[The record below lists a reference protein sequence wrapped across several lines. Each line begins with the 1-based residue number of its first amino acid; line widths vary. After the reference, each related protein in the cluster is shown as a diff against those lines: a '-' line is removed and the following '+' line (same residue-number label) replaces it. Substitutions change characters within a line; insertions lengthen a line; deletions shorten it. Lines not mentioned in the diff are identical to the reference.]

1 MANQGTTALPLTIQQ
16 FNNSPIS
23 YSIVLFKLMN
33 SLKQTVLVF
42 LALSTVS
49 ILGVGMVGARFWR
62 TGDLVFVFLV
72 WNLFLA
78 WIPVGLAGIAAALSN
93 RPIAQ
98 AICGAWWLLFF
109 PNAPYLVTDLM
120 HLSHLGG
127 HLLWYDTLMFT
138 TFALTGLVLGYVSLR
153 LMQGMVA
160 RYLGVMGSW
169 AFVVGALLLSSYGI
183 YVGRFLRWNSWDLFV
198 SPLSL
203 ARDMAGSLL
212 ELRTITVTLS
222 LANLFIG
229 TYAVLV
235 ALPRL
240 SLLPASSSNR

>member
-1 MANQGTTALPLTIQQ
+1 MN
-16 FNNSPIS
+16 
-23 YSIVLFKLMN
+23 LFKQNL
-33 SLKQTVLVF
+33 LVF

-49 ILGVGMVGARFWR
+49 ILGVGMVGARYWR
-62 TGDLVFVFLV
+62 TGDLVFLFLV

-78 WIPVGLAGIAAALSN
+78 WIPLATAGFAAALPN

-120 HLSHLGG
+120 HLSYLGG
-127 HLLWYDTLMFT
+127 HLLWFDTLMFA
-138 TFALTGLVLGYVSLR
+138 TFALTGLVVGYVSLR
-153 LMQGMVA
+153 LMQGIVA
-160 RYLGVMGSW
+160 RYLGVVGSW
-169 AFVVGALLLSSYGI
+169 GFVVGALLLSSYGI
-183 YVGRFLRWNSWDLFV
+183 FVGRFLRWNSWDLFV

-203 ARDMAGSLL
+203 ARDMAGSLF
-212 ELRTITVTLS
+212 ELRTIAVTFS
-222 LANLFIG
+222 LAVLFIG

-240 SLLPASSSNR
+240 TLTPVSVREGNS

>member
-1 MANQGTTALPLTIQQ
+1 MDS
-16 FNNSPIS
+16 FFC
-23 YSIVLFKLMN
+23 VLLHPCQIPTMN
-33 SLKQTVLVF
+33 SIKQSLFVF
-42 LALSTVS
+42 LALTAIS
-49 ILGVGMVGARFWR
+49 ILGVGMVGARYWR
-62 TGDLVFVFLV
+62 TGDLLFLFLV

-78 WIPVGLAGIAAALSN
+78 WIPVGLAGFAAAIPN

-120 HLSHLGG
+120 HLSYLGG
-127 HLLWYDTLMFT
+127 NLLWYDTLMFA

-153 LMQGMVA
+153 LVQGVVA
-160 RYLGVMGSW
+160 RYLGVWGSW
-169 AFVVGALLLSSYGI
+169 VFVVGALLLSSYGI

-203 ARDMAGSLL
+203 VRDMAGSLF
-212 ELRTITVTLS
+212 ELRTFTVTLS
-222 LANLFIG
+222 LAILFTA

-240 SLLPASSSNR
+240 SLAPARSGD

>member
-1 MANQGTTALPLTIQQ
+1 MQTIFVFAALLGV
-16 FNNSPIS
+16 S
-23 YSIVLFKLMN
+23 
-33 SLKQTVLVF
+33 
-42 LALSTVS
+42 ALSVA
-49 ILGVGMVGARFWR
+49 MVGARFWR
-62 TGDLVFVFLV
+62 TGDMVFLFLV

-78 WIPVGLAGIAAALSN
+78 WIPVGLAGVAAALSN
-93 RPIAQ
+93 RPLAQ
-98 AICGAWWLLFF
+98 TICGAWWLLFF

-127 HLLWYDTLMFT
+127 HLLWYDTLMFP

-153 LMQGMVA
+153 LVQGVVA
-160 RYLGVMGSW
+160 RYLGVWGSW
-169 AFVVGALLLSSYGI
+169 VFVVGALLLSSYGI

-203 ARDMAGSLL
+203 VRDMAGSLF
-212 ELRTITVTLS
+212 EVRTFTVTLS
-222 LANLFIG
+222 LAILFIA

-240 SLLPASSSNR
+240 TVLPIHTHRR

>member
-1 MANQGTTALPLTIQQ
+1 
-16 FNNSPIS
+16 
-23 YSIVLFKLMN
+23 MN
-33 SLKQTVLVF
+33 SFKQNLLVF

-49 ILGVGMVGARFWR
+49 ILGVGMVGARYWR
-62 TGDLVFVFLV
+62 TGDLVFLFLV

-78 WIPVGLAGIAAALSN
+78 WIPLATAGFAAALPN

-120 HLSHLGG
+120 HLSYLGG
-127 HLLWYDTLMFT
+127 RLLWFDTLMFA
-138 TFALTGLVLGYVSLR
+138 TFALTGLVVGYVSLR
-153 LMQGMVA
+153 LMQGIVA
-160 RYLGVMGSW
+160 RYLGVVGSW
-169 AFVVGALLLSSYGI
+169 VFVVGALLLSSYGI
-183 YVGRFLRWNSWDLFV
+183 YIGRFLRWNSWDLFV

-203 ARDMAGSLL
+203 GRDMVGSIF
-212 ELRTITVTLS
+212 ELRTIAVTLS
-222 LANLFIG
+222 LAVLFIG

-240 SLLPASSSNR
+240 SLTPNPSTD

>member
-1 MANQGTTALPLTIQQ
+1 
-16 FNNSPIS
+16 
-23 YSIVLFKLMN
+23 MN
-33 SLKQTVLVF
+33 SFKQTLLVF

-49 ILGVGMVGARFWR
+49 ILGVGMVGARYWR
-62 TGDLVFVFLV
+62 TGDLLFLFLV

-78 WIPVGLAGIAAALSN
+78 WIPLATAGFAAALPN

-120 HLSHLGG
+120 HLSYLGG
-127 HLLWYDTLMFT
+127 RLLWFDTLMFA
-138 TFALTGLVLGYVSLR
+138 TFALTGLVVGYVSLR
-153 LMQGMVA
+153 LMQGIVA
-160 RYLGVMGSW
+160 RYLGVVGSW
-169 AFVVGALLLSSYGI
+169 GFVVGALLLSSYGI
-183 YVGRFLRWNSWDLFV
+183 YIGRFLRWNSWDLFV

-203 ARDMAGSLL
+203 ARDMAGSLF
-212 ELRTITVTLS
+212 ELRTMAVTFS
-222 LANLFIG
+222 LAVLFIG

-240 SLLPASSSNR
+240 SLSPISSTD

>member
-1 MANQGTTALPLTIQQ
+1 
-16 FNNSPIS
+16 
-23 YSIVLFKLMN
+23 MN
-33 SLKQTVLVF
+33 SFKQPLLVF

-49 ILGVGMVGARFWR
+49 ILGVGMVGARYWR
-62 TGDLVFVFLV
+62 TGDLVFLFLV

-78 WIPVGLAGIAAALSN
+78 WIPLATAGFAAALPN

-120 HLSHLGG
+120 HLSYLGG
-127 HLLWYDTLMFT
+127 RLLWFDTLMFA
-138 TFALTGLVLGYVSLR
+138 TFALTGLVVGYVSLR
-153 LMQGMVA
+153 LMQGIVA
-160 RYLGVMGSW
+160 RYLGVVGSW
-169 AFVVGALLLSSYGI
+169 VFVVGALLLSSYGI
-183 YVGRFLRWNSWDLFV
+183 YIGRFLRWNSWDLFV

-203 ARDMAGSLL
+203 ARDMAGSLF
-212 ELRTITVTLS
+212 ELRTIAVTFS
-222 LANLFIG
+222 LAVLFIG

-240 SLLPASSSNR
+240 SLSPISSTD

>member
-1 MANQGTTALPLTIQQ
+1 
-16 FNNSPIS
+16 
-23 YSIVLFKLMN
+23 MN
-33 SLKQTVLVF
+33 SFKQTLLVF
-42 LALSTVS
+42 LALSAVS
-49 ILGVGMVGARFWR
+49 LLGMGMIVARIWR
-62 TGDLVFVFLV
+62 TGDWVFLFLV

-78 WIPVGLAGIAAALSN
+78 WIPVGLAGVAAAFRD
-93 RPIAQ
+93 RPFAQ

-127 HLLWYDTLMFT
+127 HLLWYDTLMFA

-153 LMQGMVA
+153 LVQGVVA
-160 RYLGVMGSW
+160 RYLGVWGSW

-203 ARDMAGSLL
+203 ARDMAGSLF
-212 ELRTITVTLS
+212 ELRTFTVTLS
-222 LANLFIG
+222 LAILFTA

-240 SLLPASSSNR
+240 TVLPAHTHHR

>member
-1 MANQGTTALPLTIQQ
+1 
-16 FNNSPIS
+16 
-23 YSIVLFKLMN
+23 MN
-33 SLKQTVLVF
+33 LLKQSFFIF
-42 LALSTVS
+42 LALTAIS
-49 ILGVGMVGARFWR
+49 IWGVGMVGARYWR
-62 TGDLVFVFLV
+62 TGDLVFLFLV

-78 WIPVGLAGIAAALSN
+78 WIPVGLAGFAAAMPN
-93 RPIAQ
+93 RPLIQ

-120 HLSHLGG
+120 HLSRLGG
-127 HLLWYDTLMFT
+127 NLLWYDTLMFV

-153 LMQGMVA
+153 LVQGVVA
-160 RYLGVMGSW
+160 RYLGVWGSW
-169 AFVVGALLLSSYGI
+169 VFVVGALLLSSYGI

-203 ARDMAGSLL
+203 VRDMAGSLF
-212 ELRTITVTLS
+212 ELRTFTVTLS
-222 LANLFIG
+222 LAILFTA

-240 SLLPASSSNR
+240 SLAMEKR

>member
-1 MANQGTTALPLTIQQ
+1 MN
-16 FNNSPIS
+16 
-23 YSIVLFKLMN
+23 LFKQNL
-33 SLKQTVLVF
+33 LVF

-49 ILGVGMVGARFWR
+49 VLGVGMVGARYWR
-62 TGDLVFVFLV
+62 TGDLVFLFLV

-78 WIPVGLAGIAAALSN
+78 WIPLGTAGVAAALPN

-120 HLSHLGG
+120 HLSYLGG
-127 HLLWYDTLMFT
+127 HLLWFDTLMFA
-138 TFALTGLVLGYVSLR
+138 TFALTGLVVGYVSLR
-153 LMQGMVA
+153 LMQGIVA
-160 RYLGVMGSW
+160 RYLGVVGSW

-183 YVGRFLRWNSWDLFV
+183 YIGRFLRWNSWDLFV

-203 ARDMAGSLL
+203 ARDMAGSLF
-212 ELRTITVTLS
+212 ELRTFTVTMS
-222 LANLFIG
+222 LAVLFIG

-235 ALPRL
+235 ALPRIQL
-240 SLLPASSSNR
+240 TTFETQAFTADEISAN